1 MMADEIYQE
10 TLIARAKSGRERNR
24 LPEPDATV
32 TLDNPLCGDRVTI
45 DVSVDEGVVTAVGH
59 EVRGCM
65 LCEATAA
72 MIAAYA
78 VGGNVDSIHAHADA
92 VRKMIKEGTP
102 APGSWPDTAALGPVH
117 GTKSRHNCVLL
128 PFDALTDAIA
138 QATRTPASPPSTEN
152 ASPF

>member
-1 MMADEIYQE
+1 MADELYQE
-10 TLIARAKSGRERNR
+10 TLIKRAKSGRERNR
-24 LPEPDATV
+24 LPEPDATA

-45 DVSVDEGVVTAVGH
+45 DVSVDGDVVTAIGH

-78 VGGNVDSIHAHADA
+78 VGGKVASVHAHANA
-92 VRKMIKEGTP
+92 VRQMIKKGGSAP
-102 APGSWPDTAALGPVH
+102 AAWPDIAALGPVH

-138 QATRTPASPPSTEN
+138 QATGMSASPPSTEN